1 MSTITYL
8 LPLATLLF
16 AALVLPF
23 MGDVLTAA
31 ARQLRD
37 DLPALPSL
45 DLAWDTRVELARMQT
60 LLHELTHDLPERV
73 GMAIIDP
80 PAHLVLD
87 VADWALDRW
96 AELTTPAEV
105 SAPTSLLATC
115 GVVPATCRDPAAG
128 PDHWAMVDAARVV
141 GTVWSDLP
149 KVDAQPQ
156 QVQHHHLH
164 PQDLPMRLAR
174 QARQRDVASGWFT
187 T

>member
-1 MSTITYL
+1 MLAIYL
-8 LPLATLLF
+8 LPVSAVLF
-16 AALVLPF
+16 AVLVASF
-23 MGDVLTAA
+23 TKDVAIAA

-37 DLPALPSL
+37 DLTITSLPSL
-45 DLAWDTRVELARMQT
+45 DLSWDMRIELARVQT
-60 LLHELTHDLPERV
+60 MLHDLPERI
-73 GMAIIDP
+73 GRALIDP

-141 GTVWSDLP
+141 GTTWSDLP
-149 KVDAQPQ
+149 KTEVTTAATAR
-156 QVQHHHLH
+156 
-164 PQDLPMRLAR
+164 DLRIMPAR
-174 QARQRDVASGWFT
+174 QARHRPFASGGFAV
-187 T
+187 

>member
-1 MSTITYL
+1 MLTIYL
-8 LPLATLLF
+8 TTTLSVVLF
-16 AALVLPF
+16 AAIVLPF
-23 MGDVLTAA
+23 MGDVLRAA
-31 ARQLRD
+31 TSQLRD
-37 DLPALPSL
+37 DLPSLPALPSL
-45 DLAWDTRVELARMQT
+45 DLSWDTRIELARLAT
-60 LLHELTHDLPERV
+60 LVHDLPERV

-96 AELTTPAEV
+96 AELTTPSEV
-105 SAPTSLLATC
+105 SAPTSLLSTC

-149 KVDAQPQ
+149 KVGAPAT
-156 QVQHHHLH
+156 HPHPHLH

-174 QARQRDVASGWFT
+174 HARQRDVASGWFAT
-187 T
+187 